1 MPSYKQL
8 LKRLVVEVMDF
19 LPENWFNSLYIS
31 PRIGYVYL
39 LYNGYLYD
47 LMYVRVTLNG
57 KATADDMDI
66 LAPIKIYQVPDD
78 GRYNWLVR
86 EFNKS
91 LWGEIDV

>member
-1 MPSYKQL
+1 
-8 LKRLVVEVMDF
+8 MDF

-31 PRIGYVYL
+31 PRVGYVYL
-39 LYNGYLYD
+39 LYDGYLYD
-47 LMYVRVTLNG
+47 IMNERIMLNG
-57 KATADDMDI
+57 KANAGDMGS

-78 GRYNWLVR
+78 VRYNWLVH